1 MILFWKVLLVYSIR
15 GCDVKF
21 ERFKNGTI
29 RIYSKN
35 WNEDNSANSS
45 GLTFSR
51 YFLKKYNTE
60 ELFYDA
66 TFSEGFSFSQLILTR
81 RL

>member
-51 YFLKKYNTE
+51 
-60 ELFYDA
+60 
-66 TFSEGFSFSQLILTR
+66 
-81 RL
+81 